1 MADIDDTAFPAQYQ
15 DHKALF
21 ASIARQVLPDTRSD
35 MNLTVVRAYDSGSY
49 SDLTIQCGTRT
60 WKVHR
65 LLVYAASN
73 YFFKA
78 GEGDFKVNIP
88 SNHPYPLRC
97 PSSQA
102 NLFPLP
108 PQEGQTKHIDL
119 QELDPDILD
128 KVLSYIYKHD
138 YQTDPKS
145 AITVHPEVYKLAD
158 YLDMQ
163 PLKQIV
169 RRKFHEALK
178 ADWEVVAF
186 TKALRA
192 IYTNTPPTDR
202 GLRDVAKA
210 HLGLHKKTLRGHKGF
225 TDLLESNF
233 ADGRFVMDVLDAF
246 TEYKDAKPAV
256 IAAAAAG
263 VVKKKARAPKAER
276 NQNQS

>member
-1 MADIDDTAFPAQYQ
+1 MADIDDAAFPAQYQ

-35 MNLTVVRAYDSGSY
+35 MNLTICRAYDSGSY

-65 LLVYAASN
+65 LIVYAASN

-78 GEGDFKVNIP
+78 GEGDFK
-88 SNHPYPLRC
+88 
-97 PSSQA
+97 
-102 NLFPLP
+102 
-108 PQEGQTKHIDL
+108 EGQTKHIHL
-119 QELDPDILD
+119 QEMDPDILD

-138 YQTDPKS
+138 YATDAKS
-145 AITVHPEVYKLAD
+145 AITTHPEVYKLAD

-163 PLKQIV
+163 PLKQTV
-169 RRKFHEALK
+169 RRKFHDALK

-192 IYTNTPPTDR
+192 VYTNTPPTDR

-263 VVKKKARAPKAER
+263 VVKKKARVPKAER
-276 NQNQS
+276 NQDQS